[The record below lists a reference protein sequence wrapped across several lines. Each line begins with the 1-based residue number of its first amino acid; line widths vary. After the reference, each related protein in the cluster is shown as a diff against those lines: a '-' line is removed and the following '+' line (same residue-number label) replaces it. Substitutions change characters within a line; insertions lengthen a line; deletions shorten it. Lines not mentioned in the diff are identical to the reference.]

1 MNHNTVGFYR
11 WTGVLGLLATA
22 VFLAKTFLPMPD
34 KVHLLLCMSFG
45 PLVVAGAPGMARF
58 MKRGRMGLLPDA
70 AGLFAIVAGAFHLA
84 MVCVQTTT
92 IMIMRDRIVA
102 ADEAAKAALRPIL
115 SGVFTVQLGLCFC
128 WDLFIAL
135 ATLLFS
141 IALIRS
147 GGKHALLGTLGLCI
161 GGTFLALKLWTY
173 PIPPGEAGLFDLGPG
188 VGAWYML
195 FSLVIL
201 LSAKIAAQ
209 EARVPT

>member
-1 MNHNTVGFYR
+1 MHHQSVGLYR

-22 VFLAKTFLPMPD
+22 VFLAKTFIPMPD
-34 KVHLLLCMSFG
+34 KAHLLMCMAFS
-45 PLVVAGAPGMARF
+45 PLVVAGSPGMARF
-58 MKRGRMGLLPDA
+58 LKRGSVGLLADT
-70 AGLFAIVAGAFHLA
+70 AGLFAVVAGAFHLA

-92 IMIMRDRIVA
+92 VMIIRDRIAA
-102 ADEAAKAALRPIL
+102 ADDAAKAILRPVL

-141 IALIRS
+141 TALIRS
-147 GGKHALLGTLGLCI
+147 GGRFILLGAMGVCI
-161 GGTFLALKLWTY
+161 GGVFLGMKLWTY

-195 FSLVIL
+195 FSIVIL
-201 LSAKIAAQ
+201 MGAKQAGEQ
-209 EARVPT
+209 RDLQR